1 MANGG
6 TWLDG
11 HRFSSS
17 AFSSLEHLKKLY
29 PNLNFVDAK
38 KLNTINESDLTEWKD

>member
-1 MANGG
+1 MVNGG

-17 AFSSLEHLKKLY
+17 AFNSLEHLKNLY

-38 KLNTINESDLTEWKD
+38 K

>member
-1 MANGG
+1 MVNGG

-29 PNLNFVDAK
+29 QNLNFVDAK
-38 KLNTINESDLTEWKD
+38 K